1 MARLCIITDFSL
13 SYTVQEPETTLKE
26 DDAKEHSAAAH
37 ASVEGEQMEQV
48 LWQVE
53 ALQARLVKVKRQLRK
68 GAPPPRDKA
77 VLSNLSPRGPNQG
90 AKAGFTAPGVPSKVS
105 PRGVA
110 PTAPA
115 GGLARGVRRR
125 SSDYDINNV
134 VMPGSMG
141 AKYVEQIRHVDIETP
156 QWRSVGEGHLAQPS
170 QGQDSS
176 DEVG

>member
-1 MARLCIITDFSL
+1 M
-13 SYTVQEPETTLKE
+13 LKE

-37 ASVEGEQMEQV
+37 ASVEGEQMEEV

-68 GAPPPRDKA
+68 GAPRDKA
-77 VLSNLSPRGPNQG
+77 VLPNLSPRGPNQG

-105 PRGVA
+105 PRGIP

-141 AKYVEQIRHVDIETP
+141 AKYVGKIRHVDIETP

-170 QGQDSS
+170 HDQDSS